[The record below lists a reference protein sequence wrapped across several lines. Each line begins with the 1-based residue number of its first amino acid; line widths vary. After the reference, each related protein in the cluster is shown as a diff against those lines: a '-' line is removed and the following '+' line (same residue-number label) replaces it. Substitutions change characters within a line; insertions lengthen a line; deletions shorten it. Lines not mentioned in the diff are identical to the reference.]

1 MAAGYSVNLFA
12 VKRDNL
18 DICLGEIKKW
28 SRNNIAP
35 KTSLVSFNK
44 SGFIIVSTLI

>member
-18 DICLGEIKKW
+18 DICLGEIKK
-28 SRNNIAP
+28 NGVAI
-35 KTSLVSFNK
+35 T
-44 SGFIIVSTLI
+44 